1 MEEAIQKLERYLNLT
16 ESYFIN
22 ATPIEINFKASESKW
37 SKKEILGHLID
48 SGINNLQ
55 RFTEIQFEEKP
66 YSIRKYNQ
74 DALVLTNDYQHSD
87 LLELIGFWES
97 INKRIITIMQL
108 QTIETLRYEIKLDG
122 EYNNLKFLMTDY
134 VEHLKHHINQIVN

>member
-1 MEEAIQKLERYLNLT
+1 MEEAIKKIEKYLNLT

-22 ATPIEINFKASESKW
+22 ATPTEINFKASDNKW

-74 DALVLTNDYQHSD
+74 NSLVLTNDYQHSD

-97 INKRIITIMQL
+97 INRRIITIMKM
-108 QTIETLRYEIKLDG
+108 QTTETLRYEIEIDG

-134 VEHLKHHINQIVN
+134 VVHLKHHINQIVS